1 MTNPHIILAGGC
13 FWCLEAVYQKVN
25 GVISSTSGYIG
36 GTNPNPTYE
45 QVCGGNTGHAE
56 AVKLEYDPAAVPLE
70 ALLDIFFE
78 IHNPTTLNQ
87 QGADTGTQYRSAI
100 FYNSPEDLSIINK
113 MIAKKQSEL
122 KSLIVTTVQQEAANQ
137 TGVNVFYRAE
147 EYHQNY
153 YPTHPDQPYC
163 TVIISPKLQKFLKTF
178 PTLIKN

>member
-1 MTNPHIILAGGC
+1 MTNSHIILAGGC

-25 GVISSTSGYIG
+25 GVLNSTSGYIG
-36 GTNPNPTYE
+36 GTNPHPTYE

-56 AVKLEYDPAAVPLE
+56 AVKLEYDPATVPLE

-78 IHNPTTLNQ
+78 IHDPTTLNQ

-100 FYNSPEDLSIINK
+100 FYSSPEDLKTIESV
-113 MIAKKQSEL
+113 MSKKQSEL
-122 KSLIVTTVQQEAANQ
+122 KNPIVTEINRESNGQDGAI
-137 TGVNVFYRAE
+137 FYKAE
-147 EYHQNY
+147 DYHQNY

-178 PTLIKN
+178 PMLAKN